1 VGNRNESC
9 RERAHFLG
17 LPAARPG
24 SAPWHPREVP
34 AGALP
39 PLVEPGPPLDS
50 HQVVRY
56 ARHLALPEV
65 GPLGQ
70 RRLANARVLVV
81 GAGGLGSPALLY
93 LAAAGVGTIGIVD
106 SDVVDVSNLQ
116 RQVVHADADIGRL
129 KVDSAR
135 GRVLATNPSVRVR
148 THPVRLTAANAL
160 EIIGDYDVV
169 VDGADNFPTRYLVD
183 DACALL
189 GKPDVWG
196 SILGFDGQ
204 AAVFWAAH
212 GPTYRDLFPTPP
224 APGTVADCATGGV
237 LGALCAMVGSVLA
250 TEVVKLVCGIGDPL
264 VGRLLV
270 LDALGAR
277 WRTLTVRAA
286 AERQP
291 VTRLVDY
298 DAFCGVQASPSQPDG
313 EAGAS
318 AAREGEIDVR
328 ALARMLAVREA
339 GEDDF
344 VLVDVREPYELDIVA
359 VPGAVGV
366 PLADLEARPDAVGA
380 DGRPVVLVCKTG
392 VRSARA
398 LAALRAAGHHDA
410 VHVAGGVLAWVREI
424 EPHKPLY

>member
-1 VGNRNESC
+1 
-9 RERAHFLG
+9 
-17 LPAARPG
+17 
-24 SAPWHPREVP
+24 VP

-39 PLVEPGPPLDS
+39 PLVEPGPPLGPG
-50 HQVVRY
+50 QVERY
-56 ARHLALPEV
+56 ARHLILPDV

-70 RRLANARVLVV
+70 RRLANAKVLVV

-106 SDVVDVSNLQ
+106 ADVVDLSNLQ
-116 RQVVHADADIGRL
+116 RQVVHTDADVGRL

-135 GRVLATNPSVRVR
+135 DRVLATNPHVRVR
-148 THPVRLTAANAL
+148 THPLRLTAANAL
-160 EIIGDYDVV
+160 EVIDEYDLVL
-169 VDGADNFPTRYLVD
+169 DGADNFPARYLVD

-204 AAVFWAAH
+204 AGVFWAAH

-224 APGTVADCATGGV
+224 APGTVPDCATGGV
-237 LGALCAMVGSVLA
+237 LGALCATVGSVMA
-250 TEVVKLVCGIGDPL
+250 TEAVKLICGIGEPL

-270 LDALGAR
+270 VDALGAR
-277 WRTLTVRAA
+277 WRTLAVRSSTQ
-286 AERQP
+286 RRP
-291 VTRLVDY
+291 VTELIDY
-298 DAFCGVQASPSQPDG
+298 DAFCGLSAHEPPD
-313 EAGAS
+313 A
-318 AAREGEIDVR
+318 EIDVR
-328 ALARMLAVREA
+328 TLAAMLAAREA

-344 VLVDVREPYELDIVA
+344 VLADVREPHELEIVA

-366 PLADLEARPDAVGA
+366 PLAELEARPDAVGRLA
-380 DGRPVVLVCKTG
+380 GGAGRRIVLLCKTG

-398 LAALRAAGHHDA
+398 LAALRAAGREDA

-424 EPHKPLY
+424 EPHKPVY